1 MRTFRRVESPIL
13 LDICEA
19 FLSKDEVVDDGTE
32 RLKDRTTD
40 DVVRIVKAQWKERG
54 VTQGIKREEVYAAI
68 IEARRRGFF
77 RISAPPEH
85 GLKDAVCNRFALEPG
100 RLTIAATES
109 PQPDHVA
116 GAAAKKIVELIDELT
131 PKKRR
136 GRKQRRIRIGFGAG
150 WTTRVVAHELALS
163 LRTMRDLPPIGLHAT
178 SSGFAVDLAHTAPV
192 TFFGFFEGVARDI
205 TELGMFGPPYIEDR
219 EYDETMGRIGVRE
232 SVKQSDT
239 IDILVTSLAHAADP
253 HSGLRRV
260 ARDMKLEKKLERRGW
275 VGDVQHLPYSDSGPI
290 VRFGHTP
297 VTLFNLEGLVEFAQ
311 LPKKHVVLVSP
322 PCTRCRRTRAGALV
336 PLLTQKSLECW
347 THLVTDIPT
356 SRDLLTS

>member
-1 MRTFRRVESPIL
+1 MRSFRRADSAII

-19 FLSKDEVVDDGTE
+19 FLATDETDGDAPE
-32 RLKDRTTD
+32 RLKERTTD

-54 VTQGIKREEVYAAI
+54 VTQDIKREEVYAAI

-85 GLKDAVCNRFALEPG
+85 GLQDSVCDRFRLDPD
-100 RLTIAATES
+100 RLTIVATES
-109 PQPDHVA
+109 DRPDHVA
-116 GAAAKKIVELIDELT
+116 TKAAELITRLIQELA

-136 GRKQRRIRIGFGAG
+136 GDKQGRVRIGFGAG
-150 WTTRVVAHELALS
+150 WTTRVVAWELAHW
-163 LRTMRDLPPIGLHAT
+163 LRGVRELPPIGLHAT
-178 SSGFAVDLAHTAPV
+178 SSGFAVDLARTAPV

-205 TELGMFGPPYIEDR
+205 EEVGMFGPPYIRDK
-219 EYDETMGRIGVRE
+219 EYKETMERMGVAR
-232 SVKQSDT
+232 SVKESAT

-260 ARDMKLEKKLERRGW
+260 AQEMKIEDKLTRRGW

-297 VTLFNLEGLVEFAQ
+297 VTLFDLEALVTFARR
-311 LPKKHVVLVSP
+311 PNKHVVLVSP
-322 PCTRCRRTRAGALV
+322 PCNGCRLTRAGALR
-336 PLLTQKSLECW
+336 PLLMQESLKVW

-356 SRDLLTS
+356 ARDLLAY